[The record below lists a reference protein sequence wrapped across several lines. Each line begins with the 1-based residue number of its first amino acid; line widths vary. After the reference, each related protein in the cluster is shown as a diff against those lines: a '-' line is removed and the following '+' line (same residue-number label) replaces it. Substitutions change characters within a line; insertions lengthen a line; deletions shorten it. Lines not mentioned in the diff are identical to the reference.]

1 MKKQIL
7 ITVLWVVVAI
17 ILLWFYRHMSHND
30 NAKPTS
36 LENEKAVMTAPI
48 VQYKD
53 RHSGYQDPDGTKM
66 QAFLQCWK
74 QQTIEWATEQK
85 MQQKM
90 ATVQGRYQDKN
101 AENLPPSVVHF
112 WQAANQ
118 LDWFSIYDIKEE
130 KPRFFAPSEIKYL
143 KEIMPEDYQILKET
157 RSVATVDR
165 YYIYNS
171 DQWAISAADIDD
183 YVVYGTEGHGV
194 FYGEI
199 RNEQSLDGEYQF
211 IFWSPGNQLSIRFK
225 SFAHLLANFYLEE
238 YQLVNKKDTSFGHI
252 YYFKDDYNK
261 TCVPLLFDADEI
273 ATWKF

>member
-1 MKKQIL
+1 MKKQIF
-7 ITVLWVVVAI
+7 TAVLWVVVAI

-30 NAKPTS
+30 NAEPTS